1 MDEIDEAIAKHKKDC
16 QELQNEKFSNME
28 NTLKRLEDSINI
40 LIKQSSYNL
49 VLTERVRT
57 LEDIIKKRPDRTI
70 AIISFGMSLLVT
82 LYLVIPMI
90 AK

>member
-82 LYLVIPMI
+82 LYLVIPKI